1 MKALFLMKARRVL
14 LNPAV
19 AVLLAFAVPAQADD
33 AVLDSLFQQ
42 LQTVDEQGAEA
53 ITQQIY
59 AEWAKSGSPSM
70 DLLLMRGHQAMQMGD
85 FDTAIG
91 HFTAIIDHAPE
102 FAEAWNARATAY
114 FNAGDLG
121 PSISDIRHTLA
132 LNPRHFGALAGL
144 GMIFEQLNEPE
155 KALEVYQAALAIN
168 PHLPSIEEAVTRLSA
183 AKGQEL

>member
-1 MKALFLMKARRVL
+1 MQARRAL

-19 AVLLAFAVPAQADD
+19 ALLLAFAAPAAADD
-33 AVLDSLFQQ
+33 AVLDGLFQQ
-42 LQTVDEQGAEA
+42 LQATDDQGAEA

-59 AEWAKSGSPSM
+59 IEWAKSGSASM
-70 DLLLMRGHQAMQMGD
+70 DLLLMRGREAMQSGD
-85 FDTAIG
+85 LATAIG

-102 FAEAWNARATAY
+102 FAEAWNARATAFY
-114 FNAGDLG
+114 NAGQLG
-121 PSISDIRHTLA
+121 PSISDIQHTLA

-168 PHLPSIEEAVTRLSA
+168 PHLPTIQESVERLSEA
-183 AKGQEL
+183 QGQDL